1 MWGRNDGGTK
11 VIIPNDPIPC
21 SELDPSLQELTI
33 GDYVAVK
40 VGKSS
45 FSQLYIVVLSK
56 TVIFI
61 L

>member
-11 VIIPNDPIPC
+11 VIIPGDPIPC
-21 SELDPSLQELTI
+21 SGQDPSLQELTI

-45 FSQLYIVVLSK
+45 FSQLYFVVLSMK
-56 TVIFI
+56 VICT